1 MAKGNVGKKPISQEE
16 YITNKVLTVFSVC
29 LLGVLVLM
37 VLQRLLSYGNTWR
50 TGMIVSKGLL
60 GIGVIG
66 LVIGV
71 ILLVREVSGK
81 RSGAR
86 RILCGRNLLIAS
98 ALMVVA
104 MAAILYLGV
113 GPIKVLYAVLPALAV
128 YYLIYHSYAREFFLI
143 AVDTGASLAFMWLV
157 HRALA
162 TTHFVWVAYASL
174 AAAVIL
180 AVVQLIA
187 VATLRGKDGKFRYR
201 GKKIDLQF
209 SRNAYTML
217 TITPILMAVLVAVV
231 LFAPAHILIAMGVA
245 AAYLFITA
253 VYYTVKL
260 M

>member
-37 VLQRLLSYGNTWR
+37 VLQRLLSYGNTWS
-50 TGMIVSKGLL
+50 TGMVVARVLL
-60 GIGVIG
+60 GIGVVG
-66 LVIGV
+66 LVIGIV
-71 ILLVREVSGK
+71 FLVREVSGK
-81 RSGAR
+81 RDSTR

-98 ALMVVA
+98 ILTVVS
-104 MAAILYLGV
+104 MSAILYIGV

-143 AVDTGASLAFMWLV
+143 AVDAGAALAFMWLV

-162 TTHFVWVAYASL
+162 SSHFVWVAYVSL

-187 VATLRGKDGKFRYR
+187 AATLRGKNGKIRYR
-201 GKKIDLQF
+201 GKKVDLQF

-231 LFAPAHILIAMGVA
+231 LFAPAHILITMGAA
-245 AAYLFITA
+245 AAYLFVTA

>member
-1 MAKGNVGKKPISQEE
+1 MAKGNVGKKPISEEE
-16 YITNKVLTVFSVC
+16 YTTNKVLTVFSVC

-37 VLQRLLSYGNTWR
+37 VLQRLLDYTNTWS
-50 TGMIVSKGLL
+50 TGVLL
-60 GIGVIG
+60 GRILLGVGIVG
-66 LVIGV
+66 IVAGV
-71 ILLVREVSGK
+71 VMLVREVSGK

-86 RILCGRNLLIAS
+86 RIVCGRNLLIAS
-98 ALMVVA
+98 ILTVVS
-104 MAAILYLGV
+104 MCAILYLGV

-143 AVDTGASLAFMWLV
+143 AVDAGASLAFMWLV

-187 VATLRGKDGKFRYR
+187 VATLRGKNGKIRYR

-217 TITPILMAVLVAVV
+217 TITPILMAALVAVV
-231 LFAPAHILIAMGVA
+231 LFAPVHILIAMGAA